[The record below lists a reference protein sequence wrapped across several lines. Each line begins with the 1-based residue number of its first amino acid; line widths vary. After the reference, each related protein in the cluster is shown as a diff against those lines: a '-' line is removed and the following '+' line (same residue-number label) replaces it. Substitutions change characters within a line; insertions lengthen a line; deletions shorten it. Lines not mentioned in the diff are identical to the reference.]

1 VKFLIDNVWIIAIAL
16 ISGGTLLF
24 PLLQRRGEK
33 VSLLQATQLINQG
46 KVVLVDV
53 RDAEEFAQ
61 GSIRDAK
68 NIPLNALAERA
79 GELEKWKAKTVIA
92 FCQTGVRSSK
102 ATSFLKKA
110 GYNEVYSLDGGLTA
124 WRTQG
129 LPVVK

>member
-102 ATSFLKKA
+102 ATSLLKKA